1 MPKRR
6 LLRFAS
12 FSLFGLDR
20 KILIYKRQILMRIF
34 ICLIFFDILYMYFY
48 NIFCEIIFDGI
59 YSQFLIVLMYI
70 ILCICYVY
78 FYILCYMF
86 DKEAMGGFLLIYIRG
101 TQYPRTYK
109 YNICA
114 PSFNIYIQVYMLYIK
129 ILTLASELCYFNN
142 RNIFLLILEFI
153 ILENLIKT

>member
-1 MPKRR
+1 MLKRR

-34 ICLIFFDILYMYFY
+34 ICLIFSDILYMYFY

-70 ILCICYVY
+70 ILCIYVHIMC

-101 TQYPRTYK
+101 THVHT
-109 YNICA
+109 NT
-114 PSFNIYIQVYMLYIK
+114 IYVLHHAI
-129 ILTLASELCYFNN
+129 
-142 RNIFLLILEFI
+142 
-153 ILENLIKT
+153 